1 MRITRFV
8 LCCLSVAAIV
18 ATFLPEMTR
27 EPRVGGTFIGAVVAD
42 DGIEQPYY
50 TASTF
55 IVVSHDAA
63 FFKHRFFSGYSGSVA
78 MNRPEFRTWT
88 DDYSNIIQI
97 LKK

>member
-1 MRITRFV
+1 
-8 LCCLSVAAIV
+8 
-18 ATFLPEMTR
+18 
-27 EPRVGGTFIGAVVAD
+27 VVAD
-42 DGIEQPYY
+42 DGEGEPYY

-55 IVVSHDAA
+55 IVLSHSAE

-78 MNRPEFRTWT
+78 LNGPEFRTWT